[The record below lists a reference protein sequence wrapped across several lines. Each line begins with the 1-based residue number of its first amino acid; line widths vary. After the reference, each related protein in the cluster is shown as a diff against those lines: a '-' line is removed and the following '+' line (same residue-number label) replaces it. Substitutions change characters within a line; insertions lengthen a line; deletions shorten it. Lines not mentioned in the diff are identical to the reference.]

1 MTRVSRII
9 SSPRSLHVSGF
20 SSPPIRFGVPHPT
33 PEMVTKTK
41 ILMEFWEISTVLC
54 SQRVAPLDLD
64 KIIHTLELL
73 SSLHYL
79 KLCIQ
84 ILRQARSDAETHE
97 SGEFSPWVGTHGVPL
112 PPVREE
118 KW

>member
-20 SSPPIRFGVPHPT
+20 SSPPNRFGVPHPT

-41 ILMEFWEISTVLC
+41 ILMEFWEIPTVLC

-84 ILRQARSDAETHE
+84 ILRHARSDSETHE
-97 SGEFSPWVGTHGVPL
+97 SGEYCALSRRVGVPPL
-112 PPVREE
+112 PF
-118 KW
+118 